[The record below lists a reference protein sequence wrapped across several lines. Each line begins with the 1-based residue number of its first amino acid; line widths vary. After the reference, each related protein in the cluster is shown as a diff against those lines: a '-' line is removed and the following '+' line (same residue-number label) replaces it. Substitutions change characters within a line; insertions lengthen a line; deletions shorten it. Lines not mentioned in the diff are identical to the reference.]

1 MKNLINNSAFIE
13 RMQKA
18 NAALDKAT
26 DVNIQAS
33 TILLAN
39 KMHVDRM
46 HNNFKNIQGHE
57 S

>member
-1 MKNLINNSAFIE
+1 MKNLIDNSTFNKSMK
-13 RMQKA
+13 RA
-18 NAALDKAT
+18 NIALDKAA
-26 DVNIQAS
+26 DINIQAS